1 MRISTVEKIQGQ
13 EADVV
18 VLCYGINEPEQLKSE
33 VRLVPQSQCNR
44 LLATQCYTD

>member
-18 VLCYGINEPEQLKSE
+18 ALCYGINEPEQLKPE
-33 VRLVPQSQCNR
+33 ARFQPQTQFSR
-44 LLATQCYTD
+44 PLAT